1 MVKDK
6 FDNIFVSIL
15 ETCYGV
21 VKYDPQRPVACNNK
35 GLFLTHTTV
44 HYGSALALL
53 HVILTLR
60 SICPIYFQVRIAV
73 EVKVLLMDELILHFI
88 KAQL

>member
-1 MVKDK
+1 MVKHK

-60 SICPIYFQVRIAV
+60 SR
-73 EVKVLLMDELILHFI
+73 LL
-88 KAQL
+88 Q